1 MTPAN
6 MLQLAPEVR
15 QALATGQA
23 VVALE
28 STLIAHGMPFPQNLQ
43 TGRALEQAV
52 REHGAVPA
60 TIALIEGSLVVGLS
74 GDQLEHLAARGRDA
88 AKASCRDLA
97 ALLVR
102 GATAGTTVAATLRIA
117 ALAGI
122 AVFATGGIG
131 GVHRGAE
138 TSFDISADLTE
149 LARTPVAV
157 VCAGAKSIL
166 DIGKTLEVLETL
178 GVPVLGYRTD
188 EFPAFYARRSGHA
201 VSHRFDSAQEI
212 ARVIAWHRRMGHA
225 GGVLVANPVPEGAAL
240 EAGGIEARI
249 AEALAQAEAEG
260 VAGKALTP
268 YLLQRINE
276 LSGGESLQANIAL
289 AKNNAALAG
298 EIAMALAEVGACL

>member
-1 MTPAN
+1 MTHAD

-28 STLIAHGMPFPQNLQ
+28 STLIAHGMPFPHNLQ

-60 TIALIEGSLVVGLS
+60 TIALIEGRLVVGLS
-74 GDQLEHLAARGRDA
+74 DIQLEHLAARGHAA

-102 GATAGTTVAATLRIA
+102 GATAGTTVAATMRIA

-122 AVFATGGIG
+122 GVFATGGIG

-188 EFPAFYARRSGHA
+188 EFPAFYARHSGHA
-201 VSHRFDSAQEI
+201 VSHRFDSAQDL
-212 ARVIAWHRRMGHA
+212 ARVIAWHRRVGRA
-225 GGVLVANPVPEGAAL
+225 GGVLVANPVPESAAL

-249 AEALAQAEAEG
+249 AEALAHAQAEG
-260 VAGKALTP
+260 IAGKALTP

-276 LSGGESLQANIAL
+276 LSGGESLRANIAL
-289 AKNNAALAG
+289 AQNNAALAG
-298 EIAMALAEVGACL
+298 EMAVALAGVGA

>member
-1 MTPAN
+1 MTSTD
-6 MLQLAPEVR
+6 MLHIAPEVH
-15 QALATGQA
+15 QALSTGQA

-28 STLIAHGMPFPQNLQ
+28 STLVAHGMPFPHNLQ

-52 REHGAVPA
+52 REQGAVPA

-74 GDQLEHLAARGRDA
+74 GDQLEHLAARGHDA

-97 ALLVR
+97 ALLVSR
-102 GATAGTTVAATLRIA
+102 ATAGTTVAATMRIA

-131 GVHRGAE
+131 GVHRGAAH
-138 TSFDISADLTE
+138 SFDISADLGE

-188 EFPAFYARRSGHA
+188 EFPAFYARSSGHA
-201 VSHRFDSAQEI
+201 VSHRFDSAEDI
-212 ARVIAWHRRMGHA
+212 ARVIAWHRRVGHA
-225 GGVLVANPVPEGAAL
+225 GGVLVANPIPESAAL
-240 EAGGIEARI
+240 EAGRIEARI
-249 AEALAQAEAEG
+249 AEAIARAEAAG
-260 VAGKALTP
+260 ISGKALTP

-276 LSGGESLQANIAL
+276 LSEGESLQANIAL
-289 AKNNAALAG
+289 AKNNAVLAG
-298 EIAMALAEVGACL
+298 DIAVALVKQAP

>member
-1 MTPAN
+1 
-6 MLQLAPEVR
+6 
-15 QALATGQA
+15 
-23 VVALE
+23 
-28 STLIAHGMPFPQNLQ
+28 
-43 TGRALEQAV
+43 
-52 REHGAVPA
+52 VPA

-74 GDQLEHLAARGRDA
+74 DDQLEHLAARGHDA

-97 ALLVR
+97 PLLVR
-102 GATAGTTVAATLRIA
+102 RATAGTTVAATMRIA

-138 TSFDISADLTE
+138 HSFDISADLSE

-188 EFPAFYARRSGHA
+188 EFPAFYARSSGHA
-201 VSHRFDSAQEI
+201 VSHRFDSAQDI
-212 ARVIAWHRRMGHA
+212 ARVIAWHRRVGHA
-225 GGVLVANPVPEGAAL
+225 GGVLVANPIPEGAAL
-240 EAGGIEARI
+240 DAGGIEARI
-249 AEALAQAEAEG
+249 AEATAQAEAAG
-260 VAGKALTP
+260 ISGKALTP

-298 EIAMALAEVGACL
+298 AIALALAREAG